1 METTFQHHTGKA
13 SLLQHSEHHSAFR
26 KPKSSHTLT
35 QTESLSDKFL
45 NGHRSSQVDR
55 MDSEHSSSSG
65 RHGTNPERSDT
76 SERVKGN
83 KSHSQS
89 PESPRRRDAPPQ
101 HVQPKLSFSVDSIIS
116 KPSVSPR
123 RHYSH
128 VETHSGPASP
138 GAAHSGLESGCSED
152 YSDTECDN
160 VDIENLDSDVES
172 DPGQGHL
179 EESGDSGPHRDR
191 DSGSDRLSPAH
202 SPDTDPVRKPR
213 PDYPDLQV
221 PRSSGFSVDGIL
233 HSRARDSEGRP
244 LPGPPVMPPLFGS
257 GPPDLVRWPPHAHF
271 PSMPS
276 FPSHPFMHRKYYF
289 IDLQRSWEIIFGSV
303 CLCVLL

>member
-13 SLLQHSEHHSAFR
+13 SLLQHSEQHSAFR

-35 QTESLSDKFL
+35 QRESLSERSP
-45 NGHRSSQVDR
+45 NGHRSSQMDR
-55 MDSEHSSSSG
+55 MDSDHSPHSG
-65 RHGTNPERSDT
+65 VQATHPEGKGDT
-76 SERVKGN
+76 SDRMKGN
-83 KSHSQS
+83 KSHSRS
-89 PESPRRRDAPPQ
+89 PESPRRRDAPE
-101 HVQPKLSFSVDSIIS
+101 HIQPKLSFSVDSIIS

-128 VETHSGPASP
+128 VETHTGSASP
-138 GAAHSGLESGCSED
+138 GAGHSGLESGCSED

-191 DSGSDRLSPAH
+191 DSGLDRLSPAR
-202 SPDTDPVRKPR
+202 SPDGDPVRKPR
-213 PDYPDLQV
+213 PDYPDLHM

-233 HSRARDSEGRP
+233 HSRVRDAEGRP
-244 LPGPPVMPPLFGS
+244 VPGPPVMPPLFGS
-257 GPPDLVRWPPHAHF
+257 GPPDLVRWPPHAPF

-276 FPSHPFMHRKYYF
+276 FPSHPFMHREYC
-289 IDLQRSWEIIFGSV
+289 SCSS
-303 CLCVLL
+303 